1 MAKKKNLTELYAAL
15 DSVIMQLNM
24 GMIRPRHG
32 KRLMQMYRKQIAR
45 KKEARKC
52 TI

>member
-32 KRLMQMYRKQIAR
+32 KRLM
-45 KKEARKC
+45 
-52 TI
+52 